1 MEDKLMVS
9 IGKDVVPIEIDS
21 IIYVESRNRKVAIH
35 TAKEEIEYYDKIED
49 LEQMLGDGFFRV
61 HRGFLVNYNCEITLM
76 CKDTSKCI
84 ISTVGKIV
92 DIIKKGK
99 LFLSE
104 TKEQLTRLDLTGERC
119 SSERQRNCN
128 DNTENIAGYY
138 FNLNTEYV

>member
-1 MEDKLMVS
+1 MSEKIHDGQQRDVRSKSRIMEDKLMVS

-92 DIIKKGK
+92 DIINIIEYIIQP
-99 LFLSE
+99 LVYPR
-104 TKEQLTRLDLTGERC
+104 KE
-119 SSERQRNCN
+119 N
-128 DNTENIAGYY
+128 
-138 FNLNTEYV
+138 